1 MTLREEVKGILNN
14 RNAEEEAEPGTRYKR
29 KDRYVKQKRTL
40 RKPYLIVLLVMAVAL
55 IGLLS
60 MMILLN
66 ILPGDLTLTLAALMV
81 GILIA
86 AGVLFSGRRRVT
98 RVIGCIV
105 ALVFIVITAAITVY
119 MGDTFVMFQKIS
131 GSTANATGPV
141 ARSVDVTNEAFN
153 IYITGIDQ
161 WEDEKGEDLERSDVN
176 MIVTVNPVTK
186 KILLTSIPRDTY
198 VKLHTA
204 QQMDKLT
211 HTGVYGVSE
220 TLGTV
225 EDWMGIDLNY
235 YVKLNFTG
243 VKYIIDAMGGIKVYS
258 PVAFKSDIS
267 DYEYVKGWNKM
278 GGRKALYFARERHA
292 FEGGDS
298 DRVDNQ
304 QRLVEAVIK
313 TMTSHTTLLTKY
325 GDIMAA
331 AGDNLETNMSPKDMS
346 GLVKMQLG
354 DLAEWDIETQKIK
367 GDYDQDYVASLTQSQ
382 KFDVY
387 KADPSSIRSCVEKIR
402 EIRNPDLTE
411 LAEARKNRSRS
422 FFVNAV
428 KRLLEKKD
436 KDEDE

>member
-1 MTLREEVKGILNN
+1 MTLKEEIQGILNS
-14 RNAEEEAEPGTRYKR
+14 RIAEEEAKSGGTRYRR

-40 RKPYLIVLLVMAVAL
+40 KKPYLIVLMVMAVAL
-55 IGLLS
+55 ICLLL
-60 MMILLN
+60 MMIVLN
-66 ILPGDLTLTLAALMV
+66 ILPGDLTLTLAILLI
-81 GILIA
+81 GILVA
-86 AGVLFSGRRRVT
+86 AGFLFSGRRKAT
-98 RVIGCIV
+98 RVMGCLV
-105 ALVFIVITAAITVY
+105 AVIFVAITAAMTVY
-119 MGDTFVMFQKIS
+119 MADTYVMFRKIS
-131 GSTANATGPV
+131 GSSANATGPA
-141 ARSVDVTNEAFN
+141 ARSVDVTDEAFN

-220 TLGTV
+220 TLSTV
-225 EDWMGIDLNY
+225 EDWMGVDMNY

-304 QRLVEAVIK
+304 QRLVEAVIN
-313 TMTSHTTLLTKY
+313 TLTSHTTLLTKY

-346 GLVKMQLG
+346 NLVRMQLG
-354 DLAEWDIETQKIK
+354 DLAEWDIETQKIE
-367 GDYDQDYVASLTQSQ
+367 GQYDQDYVASLTQSQ

-387 KADPSSIRSCVEKIR
+387 RPYSTSTRNCVDKIN
-402 EIRNPDLTE
+402 EIRNPRLTE
-411 LAEARKNRSRS
+411 LTEARKDRSRS
-422 FFVNAV
+422 FFINAA
-428 KRLLEKKD
+428 KKLINRD
-436 KDEDE
+436 KDE